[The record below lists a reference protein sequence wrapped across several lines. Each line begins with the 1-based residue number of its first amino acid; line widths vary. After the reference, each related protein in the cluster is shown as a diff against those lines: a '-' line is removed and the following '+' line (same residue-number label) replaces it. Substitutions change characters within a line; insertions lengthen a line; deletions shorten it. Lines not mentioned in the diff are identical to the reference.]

1 MVGAV
6 PIFLPKYLSAVAAL
20 LTSVGAASADRAP
33 IEPAPPP
40 PEVPI
45 ALLVDLSSG
54 QTLYAREPDRRFMP
68 ASITKVMTAFTAF
81 EMIKAGKVSPD
92 QLILVNDE
100 IWTDWHGVGST
111 MFLELNQ
118 RVSIDAL
125 LHGITTVSANDGAA
139 ALGAGLA
146 GSLPKWV
153 DKMNAAA
160 RSIGMHDSHFG
171 TPNGWMDE
179 GRTFVTARDLA
190 TLAEAMITRHPD
202 LYKRYFG
209 HQRLKFNGFEQRN
222 HDPITGVVEGADG
235 IKTGFTNQA
244 GYGFLGS
251 AERDGRRLV
260 MVVGGAPTSRIQKA
274 SSRAF
279 VEWGFQSF
287 VGRPLFAKDAVV
299 GLAEVQGGSARSVPL
314 AAPRM
319 IGFQVPAGQ
328 VGKVSLTV
336 HYEGPLRAP
345 IAKGEQV
352 AELEIAVE
360 GLSSSRVPLIAGE
373 AVDEANAAERLVNGL
388 AGLF

>member
-1 MVGAV
+1 MLA
-6 PIFLPKYLSAVAAL
+6 AAAL
-20 LTSVGAASADRAP
+20 VTSVGAASADRKP
-33 IEPAPPP
+33 TDPAPPP

-81 EMIKAGKVSPD
+81 EMIAAGKVSPD
-92 QLILVNDE
+92 QLIQVNDE
-100 IWTDWHGVGST
+100 IWQDWHGVGST
-111 MFLELNQ
+111 MFLEYRQ

-125 LHGITTVSANDGAA
+125 LHGVTTVSANDGAA
-139 ALGAGLA
+139 ALGAGIA
-146 GSLPKWV
+146 GSLDKWV
-153 DKMNAAA
+153 EQMNATA
-160 RSIGMHDSHFG
+160 RSIGMRDSHFG

-179 GRTFVTARDLA
+179 GKTFVTARDLA

-202 LYKRYFG
+202 LYERYFG

-222 HDPITGVVEGADG
+222 HDPISGVIEGADG
-235 IKTGFTNQA
+235 LKTGFTNQA

-260 MVVGGAPTSRIQKA
+260 MVVAGAPTGRIQRA
-274 SSRAF
+274 TSRAF
-279 VEWGFQSF
+279 IEWGFQAF
-287 VGRPLFAKDAVV
+287 RGHPLFAKDAIV
-299 GLAEVQGGSARSVPL
+299 GEASVQGGSSRSVNLMAVRP
-314 AAPRM
+314 
-319 IGFQVPAGQ
+319 IGYDLPAGQ
-328 VGKVSLTV
+328 TGDVRLTIR
-336 HYEGPLRAP
+336 YEGPLRAP

-360 GLSSSRVPLIAGE
+360 GLRPSRVPLVAAD
-373 AVDEANAAERLVNGL
+373 AVDEANLAERLVNGL